1 MALSCPSPL
10 LLLLLLSEKLQT
22 ASPSHLHLHLLLLRL
37 LFGLLLLLQPLERP
51 LVVAAVLVSLAVRI
65 RRRRNRNNAAAP
77 SRLQSPELRG
87 MFRTQF
93 FSTNFVTNTMYV
105 PLFQIGRGRRR
116 LAYDVA
122 QEQVRRRD
130 WLRLSRRRRRM
141 GPAVRVGIARVGGCR
156 QVREG
161 VERRRVDGTFAVS
174 GTSSPLSLVAVVM
187 VVVVMVVPSEAAVEA
202 VVAGGGS
209 AARQLRKEDRRI

>member
-1 MALSCPSPL
+1 MALSCPSP
-10 LLLLLLSEKLQT
+10 LLLLLSEKLQT

-51 LVVAAVLVSLAVRI
+51 LVVAAVLVSLAVGI

-77 SRLQSPELRG
+77 SRLQSPELRE
-87 MFRTQF
+87 MLRTHF
-93 FSTNFVTNTMYV
+93 FPHKLYFKHDVHV

-130 WLRLSRRRRRM
+130 WLRLSWRRRRR

-174 GTSSPLSLVAVVM
+174 GTSSSPLSLAA
-187 VVVVMVVPSEAAVEA
+187 VVVVVVVVVVPSVAAVEA

-209 AARQLRKEDRRI
+209 AARQLRKEDRGI